1 MIQGYGRAQTFTHGQ
16 VSSWLWAG
24 GAAIRRGHGRPVTAL
39 RCPSESDDMAG
50 VLLAVSAIT
59 AATVVPAAV
68 VAAAAA
74 PPACTCAGFCAGKC
88 SLPTPAGPPETL
100 TVFRLTPA
108 NVTDLVNKDTGNA
121 EGDAFFTL
129 DEYPLRPKVYA
140 RLIRTAF
147 TTR

>member
-1 MIQGYGRAQTFTHGQ
+1 MPYLGTPRFGKKWCALRA
-16 VSSWLWAG
+16 VG
-24 GAAIRRGHGRPVTAL
+24 GAPLPFDAVTVTALL

-68 VAAAAA
+68 VAAAA